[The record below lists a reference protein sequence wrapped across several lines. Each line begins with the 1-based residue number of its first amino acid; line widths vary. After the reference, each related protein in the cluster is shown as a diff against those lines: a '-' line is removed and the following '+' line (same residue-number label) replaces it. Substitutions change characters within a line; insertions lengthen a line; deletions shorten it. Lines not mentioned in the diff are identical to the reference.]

1 MFQSRNKTIYMNSIN
16 NLRGTAGTNPQHN
29 QHIQQ
34 IAQCIQDAMSGNNF
48 EYDMELAEMR
58 QTLQRLEE
66 RIAHLESIVQN
77 PPKQT
82 PPATPIPADIF
93 ITPTSLRKAKNDLKR
108 YLN

>member
-1 MFQSRNKTIYMNSIN
+1 MFQNRNKTIYMNSIN
-16 NLRGTAGTNPQHN
+16 NLRGTAGTNPEHN
-29 QHIQQ
+29 RHIQQ
-34 IAQCIQDAMSGNNF
+34 ISQCIQDTVSANNF
-48 EYDMELAEMR
+48 EYDMELMELR
-58 QTLQRLEE
+58 QTIQRLEE

-93 ITPTSLRKAKNDLKR
+93 ITPSSLRKAKRDIQH